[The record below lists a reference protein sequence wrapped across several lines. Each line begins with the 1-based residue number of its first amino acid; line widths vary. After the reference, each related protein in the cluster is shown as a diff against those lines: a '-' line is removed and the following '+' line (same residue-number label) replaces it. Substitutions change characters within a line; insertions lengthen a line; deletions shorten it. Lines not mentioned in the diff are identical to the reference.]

1 MTYSNQLTVPLNL
14 LVTKDSSNATEK
26 GVPLFIRFLVCCYIF
41 LGSHI
46 KMKKY
51 KKKKK
56 SKDIRKKS
64 KKIIVVR
71 KGYWNAYKMTRN

>member
-51 KKKKK
+51 KKN
-56 SKDIRKKS
+56 
-64 KKIIVVR
+64 KKIKRYSEEIQKNNSSEKR
-71 KGYWNAYKMTRN
+71 MLECL